1 MCIMGCGKKKFRNTP
16 LLNNPA
22 LFLNSC
28 PKSSGLCGVVFGVS
42 LSVLMIEL
50 RKFLGEKMQSI
61 YGARSIL

>member
-16 LLNNPA
+16 LVNNPV
-22 LFLNSC
+22 LFLNN
-28 PKSSGLCGVVFGVS
+28 SGLCGVVFGVS
-42 LSVLMIEL
+42 LTVLMIEL